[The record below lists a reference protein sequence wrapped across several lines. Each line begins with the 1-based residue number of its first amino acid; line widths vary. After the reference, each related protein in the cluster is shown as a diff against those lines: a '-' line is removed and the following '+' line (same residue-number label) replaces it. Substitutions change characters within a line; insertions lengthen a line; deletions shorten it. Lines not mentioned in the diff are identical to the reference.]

1 MVDEETVSERQ
12 RRVTLSGGRWEE
24 YVRLF
29 LNEKLKG
36 SGIEVIVGKYEQ
48 QIKQR
53 SFSLWKMLFLPIKS
67 STQDYIWGDI
77 DLVAVKENIP
87 IAVIS
92 CKTSLHGRFTE
103 TLFWS
108 LLYRMMTR
116 IKVVLA
122 TSDTGSGEK
131 GKLKTEWGTPEN
143 PNQNRLLAEAFLDG
157 VYVENVPE
165 FCPEL
170 VEPTVFGGIVRPLAE
185 LPEDLKRWAE
195 DASKVVYRG
204 GFLNWY
210 LREKHSNQT

>member
-1 MVDEETVSERQ
+1 MSSDEETVSERQ
-12 RRVTLSGGRWEE
+12 RRVALSGGKWEE
-24 YVRLF
+24 YVRLY

-36 SGIEVIVGKYEQ
+36 SGIEVIVGKYERRIQ
-48 QIKQR
+48 ER
-53 SFSLWKMLFLPIKS
+53 SLNLWKMLCIPIKS
-67 STQDYIWGDI
+67 TTKEYVWADI
-77 DLVAVKENIP
+77 DLVAVKDDIP

-108 LLYRMMTR
+108 LLFKLLTK

-131 GKLKTEWGTPEN
+131 GALKTEWGTPED

-170 VEPTVFGGIVRPLAE
+170 IEPTVFGGIVRPLSE
-185 LPEDLKRWAE
+185 LPEDLKKWAE
-195 DASKVVYRG
+195 EISKIT
-204 GFLNWY
+204 Y
-210 LREKHSNQT
+210 LRRGRLSKLV